1 MCMYRYEM
9 KKCNHENAIIF
20 PGITLKFKI
29 IMATKITEKKT
40 ETPLNSAFENVKSLL
55 KKILGKTVENEAKP
69 QSTGIGSTITKKSS
83 DQPIKWPLPVKK

>member
-20 PGITLKFKI
+20 PGITLKFNN
-29 IMATKITEKKT
+29 IMTNKTTEQ
-40 ETPLNSAFENVKSLL
+40 PFNSAFENVKSLFN
-55 KKILGKTVENEAKP
+55 KILGKTVENVAKP
-69 QSTGIGSTITKKSS
+69 QSTGIRSTITQKPS